1 MPYLTLE
8 TSPKEKTSGDSIA
21 PGTIKMRHFS
31 SEVFLESQ
39 LIKLHNH
46 LGTNSLRL
54 GRNAYPDAVAGFYPY
69 ERVEHANSEWTGSA
83 SAAGSLAIT
92 FGNTFKNA
100 PTVVANV
107 ISATGADFLVS
118 IGSVTTTGFTVYWED
133 IVPANH
139 TSVTI
144 SWLAIGK

>member
-1 MPYLTLE
+1 MPYLSLE
-8 TSPKEKTSGDSIA
+8 TTPKEKTSGDSIA

-31 SEVFLESQ
+31 AEVFLEFQ

-92 FGNTFKNA
+92 FGNAFKNA

-118 IGSVTTTGFTVYWED
+118 IGSLTTTGFTVYWED